1 MTGQST
7 MYNTVE
13 AMKAGV
19 FDYVTKPFDIDEIE
33 ELVKRALRVP
43 LNTREITRIKSRK
56 KEDDLLTWQSKVMH
70 DLYKAI
76 GRVSAT
82 DLTVLIQGEGGT
94 GKELIARSIYQHSL
108 RASQPFVAINCAA
121 IPSELIESE
130 LFGHEKDAFTG
141 ATDHK
146 RGKLELASQ
155 GILFLDE
162 IDDMPMRLQSKLLS
176 VL

>member
-1 MTGQST
+1 MIIVMTGQST

-56 KEDDLLTWQSKVMH
+56 KEDDLLTGQSKVMD

-76 GRVSAT
+76 G
-82 DLTVLIQGEGGT
+82 
-94 GKELIARSIYQHSL
+94 
-108 RASQPFVAINCAA
+108 
-121 IPSELIESE
+121 
-130 LFGHEKDAFTG
+130 
-141 ATDHK
+141 
-146 RGKLELASQ
+146 
-155 GILFLDE
+155 
-162 IDDMPMRLQSKLLS
+162 
-176 VL
+176 